1 MVPQN
6 STKTPLGIL
15 PERIRRMAFIR
26 RIIYQELTPK
36 IFDNLKI
43 RASYGVMGD
52 DQFLDSSGNPQ
63 VLPFQYL
70 TGYNYPGGTNYIFGS
85 DVVNSLITKGL
96 ANTEYS
102 WIDIQDTKCRF
113 RCIFVES

>member
-1 MVPQN
+1 
-6 STKTPLGIL
+6 
-15 PERIRRMAFIR
+15 
-26 RIIYQELTPK
+26 
-36 IFDNLKI
+36 
-43 RASYGVMGD
+43 MGD

-102 WIDIQDTKCRF
+102 WLTSKILNVGFDASLWNRKLEASVDVFYRKRDGLFAYRSGSLPNTFGASFPQENLNSDDF
-113 RCIFVES
+113 